1 MKADYFLGQA
11 AMAVE
16 LQGFIEN
23 LTLEMGFD
31 SSKTLEI
38 LETYLENKEK
48 VTKELFLSVAPKAQ
62 RDRVIKDG
70 IKLS

>member
-23 LTLEMGFD
+23 LTLEVGLD

-38 LETYLENKEK
+38 LETYLANKEK
-48 VTKELFLSVAPKAQ
+48 VTKELYLSVAPKVQ
-62 RDRVIKDG
+62 RDKVLKDG